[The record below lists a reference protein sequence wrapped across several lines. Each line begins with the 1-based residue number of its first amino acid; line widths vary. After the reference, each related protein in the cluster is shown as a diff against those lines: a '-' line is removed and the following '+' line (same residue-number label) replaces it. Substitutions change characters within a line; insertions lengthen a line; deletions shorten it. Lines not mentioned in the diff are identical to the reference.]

1 MVKSKIALLVIA
13 IILYSCQ
20 NKVLINEL
28 EIVDGK
34 TLYNGKNYS
43 GIAIQKDN
51 QDNIRVEEKYNDGI
65 KFHTKLFYTEGSM
78 QSEWIYDL
86 SLIHISEPT
95 RPY

>member
-51 QDNIRVEEKYNDGI
+51 P
-65 KFHTKLFYTEGSM
+65 TKSIALLLENEFILRY
-78 QSEWIYDL
+78 
-86 SLIHISEPT
+86 
-95 RPY
+95 

>member
-1 MVKSKIALLVIA
+1 MVKSKIALLVIT

-20 NKVLINEL
+20 NKGLINEL

-65 KFHTKLFYTEGSM
+65 
-78 QSEWIYDL
+78 
-86 SLIHISEPT
+86 
-95 RPY
+95 

>member
-65 KFHTKLFYTEGSM
+65 KFDCGSKEGYVKAIAHLASD
-78 QSEWIYDL
+78 IL
-86 SLIHISEPT
+86 S
-95 RPY
+95 